1 MEKPK
6 KHNYILGGFILAL
19 LALLCVATIQAEA
32 ELYEYVG
39 TSHSVMNAIGM
50 DARAA
55 SLGWAVT
62 SLDMGVAG
70 LEFNPA
76 SLAFQQ
82 SGQLYFGHSRWV
94 MDIPMDQ
101 VLIARPLPGQSTLA
115 FGLMHMDMGSVQE
128 TLEDGTYTGESLG
141 ARDMQFSMNFTMPVH
156 PMVRAGARA
165 SFIYKSLGDDRAG
178 TFTGS
183 LGVLTREIQGI
194 RLGASLTDV
203 GPPLKFIK
211 KSFASPWQI
220 RFGAS
225 HRLELAEGHR
235 LLNSLDLIY
244 PQGNYPSVG
253 FGSEWTW
260 SDMVFLRVGYRRS
273 VQDDG
278 MPEGDRFHY
287 GGGLRVNHFRFD
299 YSYNSRADLQG
310 AHRLSVTYDLGGDVS
325 AETPKASRYVRGA
338 MSDELQSPL
347 PPDVRVITEEP
358 PVEPAA
364 DITIFRYLAF
374 SADRSRLL
382 SGQHKVLDD
391 LVKRLEA
398 VPDLIGI
405 ELQGYEEDSGEAIWD
420 RKRSLQKLQAFKSE
434 LVVRGVPADKIGL
447 VAYGSDRFTEDDA
460 ESRIEVHLIK

>member
-1 MEKPK
+1 
-6 KHNYILGGFILAL
+6 
-19 LALLCVATIQAEA
+19 
-32 ELYEYVG
+32 
-39 TSHSVMNAIGM
+39 
-50 DARAA
+50 
-55 SLGWAVT
+55 
-62 SLDMGVAG
+62 
-70 LEFNPA
+70 
-76 SLAFQQ
+76 
-82 SGQLYFGHSRWV
+82 
-94 MDIPMDQ
+94 
-101 VLIARPLPGQSTLA
+101 
-115 FGLMHMDMGSVQE
+115 
-128 TLEDGTYTGESLG
+128 
-141 ARDMQFSMNFTMPVH
+141 
-156 PMVRAGARA
+156 
-165 SFIYKSLGDDRAG
+165 

-183 LGVLTREIQGI
+183 WGVLTREMRGI
-194 RLGASLTDV
+194 RRGASPTAV

-211 KSFASPWQI
+211 KSFASPWQM

-244 PQGNYPSVG
+244 PQSNYPSVG

-278 MPEGDRFHY
+278 TPEGDRFHY
-287 GGGLRVNHFRFD
+287 GGGLRVNYFRFD

-310 AHRLSVTYDLGGDVS
+310 AHRLSVTYDLGGNVS
-325 AETPKASRYVRGA
+325 ADVPKPSRYVRGA

-347 PPDVRVITEEP
+347 PPDVRVIKEEP
-358 PVEPAA
+358 AVEPAA

-382 SGQHKVLDD
+382 SGQHEVLDE
-391 LVKRLEA
+391 LVKRLNA

-420 RKRSLQKLQAFKSE
+420 RKRSLQKLQAFKAE
-434 LVVRGVPADKIGL
+434 IVVRGIPADKIGL
-447 VAYGSDRFTEDDA
+447 VAYGSDRFTEEDA